1 MVNCAYAVQ
10 REPLDTMLLAAETFA
25 PSKASIATAAFMPLS
40 EPLVKDAESLIS
52 ISVVLE
58 TGISI
63 GPVVA

>member
-1 MVNCAYAVQ
+1 
-10 REPLDTMLLAAETFA
+10 MLLAAETFA